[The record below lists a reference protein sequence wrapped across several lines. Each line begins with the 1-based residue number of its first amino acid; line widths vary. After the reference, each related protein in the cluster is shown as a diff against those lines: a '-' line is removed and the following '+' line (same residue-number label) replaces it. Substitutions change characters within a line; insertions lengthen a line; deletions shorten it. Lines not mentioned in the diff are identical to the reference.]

1 VIAIRKRSSRVITRR
16 LYRAFIV
23 SIIRNERE
31 VSVLIGRLPRLRR
44 ITKILNTKK
53 VVGEH

>member
-1 VIAIRKRSSRVITRR
+1 VITRR

-44 ITKILNTKK
+44 ITKTLNTKR